1 MRIRLLQRRSTYRN
15 QENMV
20 SQRENDNPIASKFKG
35 MEYCDLNNKE
45 FKIALR
51 EKINKLKKTQ
61 KDNSMKSEIK
71 LINRRDSSPKRL

>member
-1 MRIRLLQRRSTYRN
+1 
-15 QENMV
+15 MV

-61 KDNSMKSEIK
+61 
-71 LINRRDSSPKRL
+71 

>member
-61 KDNSMKSEIK
+61 
-71 LINRRDSSPKRL
+71 